1 MKKSILFLF
10 SFLGIIASCIAQ
22 TNAVSYQKNDNT
34 LLWEVSGNGLAKP
47 SYLFGT
53 FHLMCKED
61 MVFSKNF
68 SNALSNAN
76 MLVME
81 MDLSD
86 SKNTFGAMDFIQMK
100 DGESLSKLLS
110 KNDYDR
116 ASKFFK
122 DSLKMSL
129 SFFDNMKPAF
139 LQALFYPLMMSCKQ
153 SGSLEENIMAQAK
166 KANKKIKGLESIA
179 QQSSMLDAIPYQEQA
194 KALMELIDDFETQ
207 KVNFE
212 QLLNCYKSQN
222 AIEIIKLIEND
233 PEFKN
238 QKPELLD
245 NRNINWVN
253 QFEQLM
259 PQSSLFAAVGAGHLF
274 GEQGLIQLLRKK
286 GYQLKPIK
294 NLN

>member
-10 SFLGIIASCIAQ
+10 SFLGIIASCFAQ
-22 TNAVSYQKNDNT
+22 TNEVSYQKNDNS
-34 LLWEVSGNGLAKP
+34 LLWEVSGKGLSKP

-68 SNALSNAN
+68 TNALSNAN

-110 KNDYDR
+110 KKDYDR

-139 LQALFYPLMMSCKQ
+139 LQALFYPLMMTCKQ
-153 SGSLEENIMAQAK
+153 TGSLEEAIMLEAK
-166 KANKKIKGLESIA
+166 KAKKQIKGLETIEL
-179 QQSSMLDAIPYQEQA
+179 QSALLDNVSYQEQA
-194 KALMELIDDFETQ
+194 KSLMELIDDFQKQ

-212 QLLNCYKSQN
+212 QLLNSYRSQN
-222 AIEIIKLIEND
+222 AIEIIKLIETD

-238 QKPELLD
+238 QKANLLD
-245 NRNINWVN
+245 NRNMNWVN

-259 PQSSLFAAVGAGHLF
+259 PQSSLFVAVGAGHLF
-274 GEQGLIQLLRKK
+274 GEQGLIQLLQKK
-286 GYQLKPIK
+286 GYHLQPIENK
-294 NLN
+294 N

>member
-10 SFLGIIASCIAQ
+10 SFLGIIASCFAQ
-22 TNAVSYQKNDNT
+22 TNEVSYQKNDNS
-34 LLWEVSGNGLAKP
+34 LLWEISGNGLAKS

-61 MVFSKNF
+61 MVFSRNF
-68 SNALSNAN
+68 TNALSNAN

-100 DGESLSKLLS
+100 NGESLSKLLS

-116 ASKFFK
+116 ATQFFK

-129 SFFDNMKPAF
+129 SFFDKMKPAF
-139 LQALFYPLMMSCKQ
+139 LQAFFYPKMMSCKQ

-166 KANKKIKGLESIA
+166 KANKQIKGLETIA
-179 QQSSMLDAIPYQEQA
+179 QQSAVLDVIPYQEQA
-194 KALMELIDDFETQ
+194 KALMELIDDFQTQ
-207 KVNFE
+207 KINFE
-212 QLLNCYKSQN
+212 QLLNSYKSQN
-222 AIEIIKLIEND
+222 TIEIIKLIETD

-238 QKPELLD
+238 QKATLLD
-245 NRNINWVN
+245 NRNTNWVN
-253 QFEQLM
+253 QFQQLL
-259 PQSSLFAAVGAGHLF
+259 PQSSLFVAVGAGHLF
-274 GEQGLIQLLRKK
+274 GKQGLIQLLREK
-286 GYQLKPIK
+286 GYQLKSIENK
-294 NLN
+294 N

>member
-10 SFLGIIASCIAQ
+10 SFLGVFISSFAQ
-22 TNAVSYQKNDNT
+22 TKAVVYQKNDNS
-34 LLWEVSGNGLAKP
+34 LLWEISGNGLAKP

-76 MLVME
+76 MLIME

-86 SKNTFGAMDFIQMK
+86 SKNTFGAMEFIQMK
-100 DGESLSKLLS
+100 NGESLSKLLS

-116 ASKFFK
+116 ATKFFK

-139 LQALFYPLMMSCKQ
+139 LQALFYPMMMSCKQ
-153 SGSLEENIMAQAK
+153 SGSLEENIMVQAK
-166 KANKKIKGLESIA
+166 KANKQIKGLETIA
-179 QQSSMLDAIPYQEQA
+179 QQSEVLDVIPYQEQA
-194 KALMELIDDFETQ
+194 KALIELIDDFQTQ
-207 KVNFE
+207 KINFE
-212 QLLNCYKSQN
+212 RLLNSYKSQN
-222 AIEIIKLIEND
+222 AIEIIKLIETD

-238 QKPELLD
+238 QKTTLLD
-245 NRNINWVN
+245 NRNMNWVN

-259 PQSSLFAAVGAGHLF
+259 PQSSIFAAVGAGHLF

-286 GYQLKPIK
+286 GYQLQPIENK
-294 NLN
+294 N

>member
-10 SFLGIIASCIAQ
+10 SFLGIIASCFAQ
-22 TNAVSYQKNDNT
+22 TNEVSYQKNDNS
-34 LLWEVSGNGLAKP
+34 LLWEISGNGLAKP

-100 DGESLSKLLS
+100 NGESLSKLLS

-116 ASKFFK
+116 ASEFFK

-153 SGSLEENIMAQAK
+153 SGSLEENIMARAK
-166 KANKKIKGLESIA
+166 KANKQIKGLETIA
-179 QQSSMLDAIPYQEQA
+179 QQSAVLDVIPYQEQA
-194 KALMELIDDFETQ
+194 KALMELINDFKNQ
-207 KVNFE
+207 KLNFE
-212 QLLNCYKSQN
+212 QLLNSYKSQN
-222 AIEIIKLIEND
+222 AIEIIKLIETD

-238 QKPELLD
+238 QKATLLD
-245 NRNINWVN
+245 NRNMNWVN

-259 PQSSLFAAVGAGHLF
+259 PQSSIFAAVGAGHLF

-286 GYQLKPIK
+286 GYQLQPIENK
-294 NLN
+294 N

>member
-1 MKKSILFLF
+1 MT
-10 SFLGIIASCIAQ
+10 ASCYAQ
-22 TNAVSYQKNDNT
+22 TNEVSYQKNDNS
-34 LLWEVSGNGLAKP
+34 LLWEISGNGLAKP

-153 SGSLEENIMAQAK
+153 TGSLEENIMAQAK

-194 KALMELIDDFETQ
+194 KALIELIDDFETQ

-238 QKPELLD
+238 QKATLLD
-245 NRNINWVN
+245 NRNMNWVN

-286 GYQLKPIK
+286 GYQLKPIENK
-294 NLN
+294 N